1 MHNRSAKAA
10 VLALAVA
17 ALMPLR
23 AVAVEA
29 SSVEPCDATVTE
41 IGIRSSAGHTLAG
54 ALALPRG
61 HAPLRAIVVYLSGA
75 GAQTR
80 EYATVSPADSSLYGA
95 LQQRLLCRGVGSFVF
110 DEVGT
115 GRSGGDYRTYAT
127 TRTLARDA
135 GDVVAWLRSVPDLQ
149 GAKVMLVGHSEG
161 GLIAAMVAGS
171 SDRVDGVVTLGAPAY
186 DGESIIAYQR
196 ITHRGI
202 YGMPFAAF
210 DARHQERRQSDRW
223 YQEFLEFDPAPEYAR
238 VRVPTL
244 ILHGELDID
253 VSAPQADSL
262 LAAMQ
267 RGNPTVRCIR
277 LGHTDHTFT
286 DMESSAWRPDTAT
299 VRHIVTFIEAVA
311 DGEASAGA
319 GTERAA
325 GCVVASSP

>member
-1 MHNRSAKAA
+1 LASAA
-10 VLALAVA
+10 VLALVVA
-17 ALMPLR
+17 ALTPLR
-23 AVAVEA
+23 AAAIEA
-29 SSVEPCDATVTE
+29 PRVEPCDVTVTE

-61 HAPLRAIVVYLSGA
+61 HVPLRAIVVYLSGA
-75 GAQTR
+75 GPQTR
-80 EYATVSPADSSLYGA
+80 EYATVSPADSSLYVV

-115 GRSGGDYRTYAT
+115 GRSGGDYRAYAT
-127 TRTLARDA
+127 TRNLARDA
-135 GDVVAWLRSVPDLQ
+135 GDVVVRLRSMPDLQ

-161 GLIAAMVAGS
+161 GLIAAMIAAS
-171 SDRVDGVVTLGAPAY
+171 TPVDGVVTLGAPAY

-202 YGMPFAAF
+202 YGIPFAAF

-223 YQEFLEFDPAPEYAR
+223 YQEFLGFDPAPEYAR

-262 LAAMQ
+262 LAAMH
-267 RGNPTVRCIR
+267 RGNPKVRCIR

-286 DMESSAWRPDTAT
+286 DMEHIAWRPDTAT
-299 VRHIVTFIEAVA
+299 VRHIVTFVDAIA
-311 DGEASAGA
+311 DGDTSAGA
-319 GTERAA
+319 RTGRVG
-325 GCVVASSP
+325 GCVVAASP